1 MRNPPNIYVLLA
13 LGAIFAFAL
22 PVMKRKLMA
31 RNMSSLKALII
42 SWVFFLIFAV
52 VVLKILELSLG
63 L

>member
-1 MRNPPNIYVLLA
+1 MRNPPNTYALLA

-42 SWVFFLIFAV
+42 SWVLFLIFAV
-52 VVLKILELSLG
+52 AVLKILELVFDL
-63 L
+63 